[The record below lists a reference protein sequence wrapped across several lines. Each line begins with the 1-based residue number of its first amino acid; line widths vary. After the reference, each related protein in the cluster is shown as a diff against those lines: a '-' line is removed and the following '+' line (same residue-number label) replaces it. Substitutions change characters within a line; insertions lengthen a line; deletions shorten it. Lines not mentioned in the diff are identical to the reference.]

1 MLHAFLYKQYFY
13 KQPQDEIGKKI
24 KQMLNRTLRLSFC
37 YMKVIHILNSRY
49 HPKIMRRFL
58 KNRQKNKCVLIH
70 EIIRLIIMKMKIK
83 IKNRSHR

>member
-13 KQPQDEIGKKI
+13 KQRQDETGKKI

-37 YMKVIHILNSRY
+37 YMKVIHILNPRY

-70 EIIRLIIMKMKIK
+70 EIILKMKIE